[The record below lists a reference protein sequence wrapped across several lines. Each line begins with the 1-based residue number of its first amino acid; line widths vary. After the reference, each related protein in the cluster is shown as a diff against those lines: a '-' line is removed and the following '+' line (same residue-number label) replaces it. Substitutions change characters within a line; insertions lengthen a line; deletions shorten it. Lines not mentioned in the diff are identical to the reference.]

1 MLDVRH
7 ISFSYGPREVL
18 SGVSFEAATGD
29 ILAVIGA
36 NGAGKT
42 TLLRILSC
50 LLMQDAGNVRL
61 DGVDTLERP
70 VKYRRRIGYL
80 SEKCPLYDEMTVA
93 DFLSYRLRLRG
104 EHSVRVRRWVDDAV
118 EQCGLK
124 EERNTVM
131 RVLSYGYRKRVGLAN
146 ALLTHPG
153 LLLLDDP
160 FAGLDLPQRKQVAD
174 VLTATAARAAVVLA
188 GHEVAQMLDWCTRV
202 LVLNKGRVTGLH
214 RVGDYA
220 KDELMRVIEQ
230 EIVAATGGG
239 GDAQEGKA

>member
-7 ISFSYGPREVL
+7 ITFSYGPREVL
-18 SGVSFEAATGD
+18 RDITFEVATGD

-70 VKYRRRIGYL
+70 VKYRQRIGYL
-80 SEKCPLYDEMTVA
+80 SEKCPLYDEMTVE

-104 EHSVRVRRWVDDAV
+104 ERSLRVRRWVDDAV
-118 EQCGLK
+118 KQCGL
-124 EERNTVM
+124 EGERHTVM

-146 ALLTHPG
+146 ALLTRPN

-160 FAGLDLPQRKQVAD
+160 FAGLDLPQRKQVAE
-174 VLTATAARAAVVLA
+174 VLTTVSARAAVVLA

-220 KDELMRVIEQ
+220 KDDLMKRIEQ
-230 EIVAATGGG
+230 EIVGAGE
-239 GDAQEGKA
+239 DGKEDKA